1 MHGSEREREGGGRE
15 RDADAGVRKWHMWTK
30 MHHPTY
36 LVGRRR
42 QKQRRK
48 LQGKWNTIEKIKERK
63 MIKVQGRY
71 WMNVITLK
79 TFSLAEA
86 TNASLVELVN
96 SESVLR
102 SEEKTKEKE
111 KRKKERK

>member
-1 MHGSEREREGGGRE
+1 
-15 RDADAGVRKWHMWTK
+15 
-30 MHHPTY
+30 
-36 LVGRRR
+36 
-42 QKQRRK
+42 
-48 LQGKWNTIEKIKERK
+48 
-63 MIKVQGRY
+63 
-71 WMNVITLK
+71 MNVITLK

-111 KRKKERK
+111 KKKKGRKKESREDN